1 MAVTVKCFTPFQT
14 NSYLQ
19 NMKPSV
25 VSKPWNHLGSE
36 KDILT
41 PMWGTSININNKKH
55 YPAITVLNLTQQ
67 TKDISLIA

>member
-1 MAVTVKCFTPFQT
+1 MAVSVKCFTPFQT

-25 VSKPWNHLGSE
+25 VSKPWNHLGSD

-41 PMWGTSININNKKH
+41 PCEVPQLILIIKNIIQ
-55 YPAITVLNLTQQ
+55 P
-67 TKDISLIA
+67 